1 MLGRNI
7 SYYKSQLKSAAKSG
21 PQFVTIVGHRMFK
34 DEKDNYITQ
43 CNGKGIKCR
52 GLVLKFQNENIEH
65 EELYWI
71 LGKKHGKLAELQ
83 WMFSTMPDTES
94 LLNKQLWIVIRHNIL
109 IDDKQNEVKRESE
122 IVHYSVDEQM
132 PNYPQIFEQYDIAA
146 V

>member
-1 MLGRNI
+1 MSRML

-21 PQFVTIVGHRMFK
+21 PQLVTIDKVERFL
-34 DEKDNYITQ
+34 DEKGRELFDNKKHAIVITFK
-43 CNGKGIKCR
+43 ND
-52 GLVLKFQNENIEH
+52 NIEH

-71 LGKKHGKLAELQ
+71 HGENHNKLLKLLSEFKLAYNA
-83 WMFSTMPDTES
+83 FTRGS
-94 LLNKQLWIVIRHNIL
+94 LLNQKLWIVIRHNIL

-132 PNYPQIFEQYDIAA
+132 PNYPTILEEYDIAA